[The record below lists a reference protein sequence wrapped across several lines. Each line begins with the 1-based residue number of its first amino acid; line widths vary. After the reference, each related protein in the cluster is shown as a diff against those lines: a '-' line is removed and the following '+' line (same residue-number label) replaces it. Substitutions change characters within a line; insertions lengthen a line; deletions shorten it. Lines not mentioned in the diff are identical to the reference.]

1 MSGSGLCTACGDGF
15 YLRDGTCVAC
25 HASCATCSDSTYCNT
40 CKTGYFNATNADY
53 RTCVSCSTGCISCTS
68 ASSCTTCATRY
79 RLSASACVACS
90 ANCLQCTNSA
100 CTNCEDGYGLIS
112 GVCQI
117 CSNVAFGGTA
127 GCQTCTVSVG
137 LISCTKCS
145 AGYYLTA
152 LGACQT
158 CSSRFPNAA
167 LCTSNVALQCQND
180 YSATLSSR
188 YYLMSGQC
196 IANTNRCKVMS
207 SVYGTCSSC
216 YFESGAY
223 YTLVNGVCNQCS
235 QVGCAT
241 YSTSC

>member
-1 MSGSGLCTACGDGF
+1 MHQFGLYKLRRWLWSNKWSMSNLLKRSIRRHSWLPNLYSFSGTYIMHKMFGRILF
-15 YLRDGTCVAC
+15 
-25 HASCATCSDSTYCNT
+25 DSI
-40 CKTGYFNATNADY
+40 
-53 RTCVSCSTGCISCTS
+53 RSM
-68 ASSCTTCATRY
+68 
-79 RLSASACVACS
+79 
-90 ANCLQCTNSA
+90 
-100 CTNCEDGYGLIS
+100 
-112 GVCQI
+112 
-117 CSNVAFGGTA
+117 SNMF
-127 GCQTCTVSVG
+127 
-137 LISCTKCS
+137 IKI
-145 AGYYLTA
+145 
-152 LGACQT
+152 
-158 CSSRFPNAA
+158 PNAA